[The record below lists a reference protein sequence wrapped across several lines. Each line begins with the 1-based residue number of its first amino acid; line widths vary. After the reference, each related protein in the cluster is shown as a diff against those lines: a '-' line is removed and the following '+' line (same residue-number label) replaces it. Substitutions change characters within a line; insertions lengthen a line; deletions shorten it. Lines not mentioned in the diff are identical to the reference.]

1 MTRQE
6 QLAAIGMEIRNL
18 NARIESAEQEDS
30 LTFEAEWSLHRLQ
43 QTLDRL
49 KGAGHGKRSVKIDST
64 I

>member
-30 LTFEAEWSLHRLQ
+30 LTFEAEWSLYRLQ
-43 QTLDRL
+43 RTLDQL
-49 KGAGHGKRSVKIDST
+49 KGAGKVRRSAEINPT

>member
-18 NARIESAEQEDS
+18 NARIESAEREDS
-30 LTFEAEWSLHRLQ
+30 LTFEAAWSLHRLQ

-49 KGAGHGKRSVKIDST
+49 KGAGRMKQSAAIDPT

>member
-18 NARIESAEQEDS
+18 SARIESAEKEDS
-30 LTFEAEWSLHRLQ
+30 LTFEIEWSLHRLQ

-49 KGAGHGKRSVKIDST
+49 KGAGKVNRSAEIDPT
-64 I
+64 V

>member
-18 NARIESAEQEDS
+18 NARIESAEKEDS

-49 KGAGHGKRSVKIDST
+49 KGAGKVSRSAEINPT